1 MDLLEVKQIFDEI
14 INVRSNTQY
23 WLIRTMGGDFFKEYI
38 TRGYVAIG
46 YNEVSLSEIK
56 YAVSYGDSAGEML
69 RTIFETKEQLKKD
82 QEDGEEINS
91 QYAISQLLKFYK
103 EIHVGDIIVMP
114 GRNSDSVAIAR
125 VESEVYEEPNVSK
138 LTGVCNFA
146 KRRKITLLKRTCRS
160 ALNPKLQLM
169 FNSRHIVS
177 NANNYSNYIDNC
189 ISDFYQKDGCTNLVL
204 RVKQEDNIKASDFGI
219 IPELISLV
227 SDFAKEQGFD
237 IDVDDIKAKMCV
249 QSPGDILMFA
259 SSWEGIT
266 LIGMFILVLT
276 GGEISYSKDSGFKF
290 KVGNVINSLSEF
302 LDRRR
307 DRKFKEAMQRKLES
321 MKIETPEDLT
331 KVLKEFNDKRNPY

>member
-1 MDLLEVKQIFDEI
+1 MDLFEIKNIFDEI
-14 INVRSNTQY
+14 VKVRSNTQY
-23 WLIRTMGGDFFKEYI
+23 WLIRTMGGDYFKEYI

-46 YNEVSLSEIK
+46 YNEISLSEIK
-56 YAVSYGDSAGEML
+56 YAVSYGDKAGEIL
-69 RTIFETKEQLKKD
+69 KTVFETKEKLKKN
-82 QEDGEEINS
+82 QEDDEEVNS
-91 QYAISQLLKFYK
+91 QYATSQLLKFYK
-103 EIHVGDIIVMP
+103 EINVGDIIVMP

-125 VESEVYEEPNVSK
+125 VESDVYEEANVSK
-138 LTGVCNFA
+138 LTGACNFT
-146 KRRKITLLKRTCRS
+146 KRRKITLLKRTCRT

-177 NANNYSNYIDNC
+177 NANNYSSYIDNC

-204 RVKQEDNIKASDFGI
+204 RVKQEDNIKASDFGL

-227 SDFAKEQGFD
+227 SDFSEEQGFD

-276 GGEISYSKDSGFKF
+276 GGEISYSKESGFKL
-290 KVGNVINSLSEF
+290 KVGNVINSVSEF
-302 LDRRR
+302 LDRKR
-307 DRKFKEAMQRKLES
+307 DRKFKETMQRKLES

-331 KVLKEFNDKRNPY
+331 KVLKEFNEKRNPY